1 MGDRKAW
8 LLQKGRRLCMF
19 VLCVCVCLV
28 VCLVEELLAQF
39 CNNFSTHKYLGFSF
53 N

>member
-1 MGDRKAW
+1 VGDRKAW
-8 LLQKGRRLCMF
+8 LLQKGGRLYVC
-19 VLCVCVCLV
+19 VLCVCVCLF

-39 CNNFSTHKYLGFSF
+39 CNNFGTHKYLGFSF